1 MDEADDRSQERRDP
15 TGLRQ
20 HRVTVL
26 RDLIAQRAYDV
37 PGDAVAASIIR
48 DSIVIP
54 VPVHERWR

>member
-1 MDEADDRSQERRDP
+1 MDDADDRSQEQRDP

-20 HRVTVL
+20 YRVAVL

-48 DSIVIP
+48 DSIVVP
-54 VPVHERWR
+54 VPAHERRR

>member
-1 MDEADDRSQERRDP
+1 MDEADDRSQERHDP

-20 HRVTVL
+20 YRVTVL

-37 PGDAVAASIIR
+37 PGDAVAASILR

-54 VPVHERWR
+54 VPVRERRR